1 MDPFPPCSHSY
12 ERRPQEVA
20 LILHGEDGGMLQ
32 DVDLIRSAQAADQE
46 AFRALVERYRLPVLR
61 TARILLADAA
71 QAEDVAQEAWVNA
84 WRALGQFNLERPFR
98 PWILRIVANCCRME
112 LRRSHGSDATLDLVE
127 PELLSDQSDLLADV
141 VRREEY
147 AALDDAI
154 SSLPPAQR
162 QIVALR
168 YRADLD
174 LGEIVLVTGLP
185 LGTAK
190 SRLSRALAA
199 IRERVASAN
208 LANPDGVED
217 SR

>member
-1 MDPFPPCSHSY
+1 M
-12 ERRPQEVA
+12 RRPHEA
-20 LILHGEDGGMLQ
+20 TLKSHGEDGEMSQ
-32 DVDLIRSAQAADQE
+32 EIDLIRSAQAADQE
-46 AFRALVERYRLPVLR
+46 AFRLLVERYRLPVLR

-84 WRALGQFNLERPFR
+84 WRALGRFDLERPFR

-112 LRRSHGSDATLDLVE
+112 LRRRHGTDAALDLVE
-127 PELLSDQSDLLADV
+127 PELLADQSDLLADV

-154 SSLPPAQR
+154 SSLPSAQQ

-174 LGEIVLVTGLP
+174 LREIALVTGLP
-185 LGTAK
+185 PGTVK

-199 IRERVASAN
+199 IREHVSVASVAD
-208 LANPDGVED
+208 PTVGEV
-217 SR
+217 SP

>member
-1 MDPFPPCSHSY
+1 
-12 ERRPQEVA
+12 
-20 LILHGEDGGMLQ
+20 LHGEDGGMPE
-32 DVDLIRSAQAADQE
+32 DIDLIRSARAADQE
-46 AFRALVERYRLPVLR
+46 AFRALVERYRVPVLR
-61 TARILLADAA
+61 TARILLADST
-71 QAEDVAQEAWVNA
+71 QAEDVTQEAWVNA

-112 LRRSHGSDATLDLVE
+112 LRRRHGADATLDLLE
-127 PELLSDQSDLLADV
+127 GAQLSDQSDLLADV

-154 SSLPPAQR
+154 SSLPPGQR

-174 LGEIVLVTGLP
+174 LGEIAVVTGLP
-185 LGTAK
+185 LGTVK

-199 IRERVASAN
+199 IRERVVATS
-208 LANPDGVED
+208 LANPEGMEE
-217 SR
+217 RQ

>member
-1 MDPFPPCSHSY
+1 MP
-12 ERRPQEVA
+12 EE
-20 LILHGEDGGMLQ
+20 I
-32 DVDLIRSAQAADQE
+32 DLIRSAQAADQE

-61 TARILLADAA
+61 SARILLADSA

-84 WRALGQFNLERPFR
+84 WRALGQFDLERPFR

-112 LRRSHGSDATLDLVE
+112 LRRRHGADATLDRVKGAQ
-127 PELLSDQSDLLADV
+127 LSDQSDLLADV
-141 VRREEY
+141 VQREEY

-154 SSLPPAQR
+154 ASLPPGQR

-174 LGEIVLVTGLP
+174 LGEIALVTGLP
-185 LGTAK
+185 LGTVK

-199 IRERVASAN
+199 IRERVSVASV
-208 LANPDGVED
+208 ANPTGGEV
-217 SR
+217 SP

>member
-1 MDPFPPCSHSY
+1 
-12 ERRPQEVA
+12 
-20 LILHGEDGGMLQ
+20 LHGEDGGMPEEI
-32 DVDLIRSAQAADQE
+32 DLIRSAQAADQE

-61 TARILLADAA
+61 TARILLADSVI
-71 QAEDVAQEAWVNA
+71 AEDVAQEAWVNA
-84 WRALGQFNLERPFR
+84 WRALSQFDLKRPFR

-112 LRRSHGSDATLDLVE
+112 LRRRHGADATLDLVE

-141 VRREEY
+141 VRQEEY

-154 SSLPPAQR
+154 SSLPPGQR

-174 LGEIVLVTGLP
+174 LGEIALVTGLP
-185 LGTAK
+185 LGTVK

-199 IRERVASAN
+199 IRERVRSAN
-208 LANPDGVED
+208 LANPDGVEE

>member
-1 MDPFPPCSHSY
+1 MP
-12 ERRPQEVA
+12 EE
-20 LILHGEDGGMLQ
+20 I
-32 DVDLIRSAQAADQE
+32 DLIRSAQAADQE

-61 TARILLADAA
+61 TARILLADSAM
-71 QAEDVAQEAWVNA
+71 AEDVAQEAWVNA

-112 LRRSHGSDATLDLVE
+112 LRRRHGADATLDLVE
-127 PELLSDQSDLLADV
+127 GAQLADQSDLQADV
-141 VRREEY
+141 VRREES

-154 SSLPPAQR
+154 SSLPPAHQ

-174 LGEIVLVTGLP
+174 LGEIALVTGLP
-185 LGTAK
+185 LGTVK

-199 IRERVASAN
+199 IRERVASAH
-208 LANPDGVED
+208 LANPDGVEE

>member
-1 MDPFPPCSHSY
+1 M
-12 ERRPQEVA
+12 RRPQEVA
-20 LILHGEDGGMLQ
+20 LKSHGEDGDMSEEEG
-32 DVDLIRSAQAADQE
+32 LIRSAQAADQE

-71 QAEDVAQEAWVNA
+71 LAEDVAQEAWVNA
-84 WRALGQFNLERPFR
+84 WRTLGQFDRDRPFR

-112 LRRSHGSDATLDLVE
+112 LRRRHGADATLDLAE
-127 PELLSDQSDLLADV
+127 PELLSDQNDLLADV

-154 SSLPPAQR
+154 ASLPPAQR

-174 LGEIVLVTGLP
+174 LGEIALVTGLP
-185 LGTAK
+185 LGTVK
-190 SRLSRALAA
+190 SRLHRALAA
-199 IRERVASAN
+199 IREHVSVASVADPN
-208 LANPDGVED
+208 MGEA
-217 SR
+217 SQ

>member
-1 MDPFPPCSHSY
+1 MS
-12 ERRPQEVA
+12 
-20 LILHGEDGGMLQ
+20 Q
-32 DVDLIRSAQAADQE
+32 DVDLIRSAQAANQE

-71 QAEDVAQEAWVNA
+71 MAEDVAQEAWVNA
-84 WRALGQFNLERPFR
+84 WRALSQFDLERPFR

-112 LRRSHGSDATLDLVE
+112 LRRRRGADTALDLVE
-127 PELLSDQSDLLADV
+127 PALLSDQSDLLADV

-154 SSLPPAQR
+154 TSLPPAQQ

-168 YRADLD
+168 YRADLE
-174 LGEIVLVTGLP
+174 LGEIALVTRLP
-185 LGTAK
+185 LGTVK

-199 IRERVASAN
+199 IRERMASAR
-208 LANPDGVED
+208 LANPDGVEEN
-217 SR
+217 R